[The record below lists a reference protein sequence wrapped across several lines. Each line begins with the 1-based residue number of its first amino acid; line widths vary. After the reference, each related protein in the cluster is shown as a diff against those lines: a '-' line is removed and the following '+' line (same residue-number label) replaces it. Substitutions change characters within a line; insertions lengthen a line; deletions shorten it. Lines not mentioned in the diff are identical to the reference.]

1 MSIGAF
7 YSIPRAANVAYELG
21 LIQII
26 HSDDRWILLLF
37 SIIFFFI
44 TYLISLNPKKI
55 IDVVGQLLTPAL
67 MIVLATLFIK
77 AFMTFHYT
85 EATPNEHYQ
94 SMPFRSEEH
103 RSELQSRLD
112 LVCRLLL
119 EKKKIS

>member
-67 MIVLATLFIK
+67 IIVLITLFIR

-85 EATPNEHYQ
+85 EAATNKHSQ
-94 SMPFRSEEH
+94 SMPFLIGFIYVYFTMNAVASL
-103 RSELQSRLD
+103 SFCFFVTNRL
-112 LVCRLLL
+112 
-119 EKKKIS
+119 